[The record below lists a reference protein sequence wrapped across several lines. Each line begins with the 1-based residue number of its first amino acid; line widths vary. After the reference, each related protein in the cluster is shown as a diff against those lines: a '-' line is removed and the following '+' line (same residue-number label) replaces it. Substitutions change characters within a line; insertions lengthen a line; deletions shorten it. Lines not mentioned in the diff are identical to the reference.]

1 MKEAYV
7 MKVRIKF
14 TKEGP
19 MKFVGHLDTMR
30 YFQKAIR
37 RAELPIAF
45 SGGYSPHMIMSFA
58 APLGVG
64 VTSTGEYFDME
75 LTATIPTDEIC
86 QRLNSQM
93 VDGIHV
99 LSARQV
105 EDGKASKAMSLVA
118 AADYLVEF
126 RPGKAPADGWQT
138 RITEF
143 LKQPEILVTKETKK
157 GEKQV
162 DIRPFIY
169 KMNLGLKGI
178 GIATVIANLLLCIY
192 CLIDLSIKRE
202 IAREYLKFNKDIFKK
217 ILRLGFPSSLTT
229 TTNSLSFILIN
240 IFVVKYGNDV
250 LAAYGVGN
258 RINNIIYVLV
268 NGIGSSVAILVG
280 HSIGAGKIKEI
291 REILLAGIKI
301 GLIVGIVSVIF
312 LYWNLDIAVG
322 ILTSD
327 EMIKYHSINY
337 LKIML
342 ISVIPWVIFQVLAG
356 VFQGTGHTTFNMYCH
371 VGRIWIF
378 RVPFIYFLER
388 ILELKEYSIWYSMLL
403 SNLCALL
410 FSIFLYRK
418 IDWKRRED

>member
-1 MKEAYV
+1 

-75 LTATIPTDEIC
+75 LTSTIPTDEIC
-86 QRLNSQM
+86 QRLNNQM
-93 VDGIHV
+93 ADGIRV

-169 KMNLGLKGI
+169 QMNLQ
-178 GIATVIANLLLCIY
+178 
-192 CLIDLSIKRE
+192 
-202 IAREYLKFNKDIFKK
+202 
-217 ILRLGFPSSLTT
+217 
-229 TTNSLSFILIN
+229 
-240 IFVVKYGNDV
+240 ND
-250 LAAYGVGN
+250 N
-258 RINNIIYVLV
+258 RIFLN
-268 NGIGSSVAILVG
+268 
-280 HSIGAGKIKEI
+280 
-291 REILLAGIKI
+291 LASASANYTKP
-301 GLIVGIVSVIF
+301 
-312 LYWNLDIAVG
+312 DAVMDAF
-322 ILTSD
+322 TSWLGQ
-327 EMIKYHSINY
+327 ELPEFACMIHRLEVYADK
-337 LKIML
+337 
-342 ISVIPWVIFQVLAG
+342 
-356 VFQGTGHTTFNMYCH
+356 GTEEEHKFVT
-371 VGRIWIF
+371 
-378 RVPFIYFLER
+378 LE
-388 ILELKEYSIWYSMLL
+388 
-403 SNLCALL
+403 ALG
-410 FSIFLYRK
+410 
-418 IDWKRRED
+418 EEVE